1 MQQERIKVG
10 YVDMALGA
18 KKQLSIYIS
27 YILIK
32 ITTNIY

>member
-1 MQQERIKVG
+1 MQQERIEVG

-18 KKQLSIYIS
+18 KKLFIHIS

>member
-10 YVDMALGA
+10 YVDVL
-18 KKQLSIYIS
+18 KQLSIHIS